1 MPQKGQRKSC
11 WAEPFET
18 AMPQHSPF
26 RYAPEELLLLWGLCP
41 FRIALFGFAPF
52 AEPFCGIAASKTAML
67 GLCPFK
73 GLRPSAPQQP
83 QQLFWGVALFQSLF
97 PQRSSYFKDVYST
110 RLLLWMKPARG
121 FISKKLK

>member
-1 MPQKGQRKSC
+1 MPQKGQS
-11 WAEPFET
+11 
-18 AMPQHSPF
+18 
-26 RYAPEELLLLWGLCP
+26 EELLLLG
-41 FRIALFGFAPF
+41 IALFGFAPF
-52 AEPFCGIAASKTAML
+52 AEPFETAML